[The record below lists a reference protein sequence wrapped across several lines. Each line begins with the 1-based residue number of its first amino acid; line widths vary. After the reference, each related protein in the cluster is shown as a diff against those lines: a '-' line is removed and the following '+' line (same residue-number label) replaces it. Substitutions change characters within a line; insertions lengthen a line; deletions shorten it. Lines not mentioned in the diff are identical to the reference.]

1 MDTHLFIKAALEEDL
16 GRGDHTSL
24 ATIPASHNG
33 KARLL
38 VKEEG
43 IIAGIQ
49 LAHEIF
55 RQVDPT
61 IRFEALAE
69 DGDRQ
74 LTGAIAFTVEGS
86 VRSLLLAERLVLNCM
101 QRMSGIATTTSRYVD
116 AVSGFKAKILDTRKT
131 TPLMRTFEKWAV
143 TKGGGYNHRFGL
155 YDMMLIKDNHI
166 DSCGGVREALLR
178 AREYIR
184 ENNLSIPVEV
194 ETRHLQDVETALATG
209 IPNRIMFDNFTVDQT
224 MEAVSLV
231 NGVVEV
237 ESSGGI
243 TLTNV
248 REYAATGV
256 DCISVGALTHSV
268 KSLDLSLKIF
278 K

>member
-16 GRGDHTSL
+16 GQGDHTSL
-24 ATIPASHNG
+24 ATIPDSQNG
-33 KARLL
+33 QARLL
-38 VKEEG
+38 VKEDG
-43 IIAGIQ
+43 IIAGIE
-49 LAHEIF
+49 LAFEIF
-55 RQVDPT
+55 RQADPA
-61 IRFEALAE
+61 IRFVALAE
-69 DGDRQ
+69 DGDRKMP
-74 LTGAIAFTVEGS
+74 GEIAFTVEGP
-86 VRSLLLAERLVLNCM
+86 VRSILIAERLVLNCM
-101 QRMSGIATTTSRYVD
+101 QRMSGIATTTSKYVD
-116 AVSGFKAKILDTRKT
+116 AVSGFKAKIMDTRKT
-131 TPLMRTFEKWAV
+131 TPLMRSFEKWAV
-143 TKGGGYNHRFGL
+143 TKGGGHNHRFGL

-209 IPNRIMFDNFTVDQT
+209 IPDRIMFDNFTIEQT
-224 MEAVSLV
+224 EDAVKMV
-231 NGVVEV
+231 NGTVET

-268 KSLDLSLKIF
+268 RSLDLSLKIF

>member
-74 LTGAIAFTVEGS
+74 LPGAIAFTVEGS